1 MHLKGK
7 NYIILTLDVHF
18 DTIVYVSIV
27 YTEYQKISEKIY
39 QISEKLS
46 VVIYFTFSKEKVIK
60 LQ

>member
-1 MHLKGK
+1 MFIL
-7 NYIILTLDVHF
+7 IILTLDVHF
-18 DTIVYVSIV
+18 DTIVYIV